1 MVYRPYLPR
10 CYEGR
15 RAQLANV
22 LALLVESAVLATDR
36 GMVQIRAQRL
46 PESTDPGHLLFT
58 VSDTGSGMPPLERST
73 LALVRTWE
81 LVGPDGELVSLES
94 GPKGTTISFSMRLTA
109 RIEQQPIPAA
119 PEPDKETLSR
129 LPASSLRIIVA
140 SNVPANRQML
150 SYYLDELPH
159 EIIEARSAE
168 EAKALYRRTPGAL
181 IIFDDDMPEESIA
194 DAVADI
200 RIFEGEHNFPL
211 ASILALVNS
220 NEQIDALRRAGCTHF
235 LKKPITRKDLRVLTL
250 RLAPVSRRFKDTD
263 GAPQKPHPNRKH
275 LQPRARR
282 ASRRISPTFRNS
294 RNRQSRSPRPFPRP
308 GTATPPN
315 RRLLREASSPPLF
328 ARFRKQAK
336 PAAPEAPTVVD
347 QVDEPVMT
355 LTEKAP
361 EKPIKLS
368 SVGEPMPISK
378 ASPRKFLPPGRALSA
393 RTRWKSA
400 PSHMPAQSSAPTNA
414 AEWVGEPMPITK
426 KQDGDQGLAKQVEAP
441 LEMPTQEKEAEKRPA
456 PEHASSAAAFRS
468 GHSLKYRARSQP

>member
-1 MVYRPYLPR
+1 
-10 CYEGR
+10 
-15 RAQLANV
+15 
-22 LALLVESAVLATDR
+22 
-36 GMVQIRAQRL
+36 
-46 PESTDPGHLLFT
+46 
-58 VSDTGSGMPPLERST
+58 
-73 LALVRTWE
+73 
-81 LVGPDGELVSLES
+81 
-94 GPKGTTISFSMRLTA
+94 MRLTA

-263 GAPQKPHPNRKH
+263 GAPQKQHPNRKH
-275 LQPRARR
+275 LRPRIHR

-294 RNRQSRSPRPFPRP
+294 RNRQSRLPRPFPRP

-315 RRLLREASSPPLF
+315 RCLLRKASSPPCSRRS
-328 ARFRKQAK
+328 ANK
-336 PAAPEAPTVVD
+336 P
-347 QVDEPVMT
+347 
-355 LTEKAP
+355 
-361 EKPIKLS
+361 
-368 SVGEPMPISK
+368 
-378 ASPRKFLPPGRALSA
+378 
-393 RTRWKSA
+393 
-400 PSHMPAQSSAPTNA
+400 
-414 AEWVGEPMPITK
+414 
-426 KQDGDQGLAKQVEAP
+426 
-441 LEMPTQEKEAEKRPA
+441 
-456 PEHASSAAAFRS
+456 
-468 GHSLKYRARSQP
+468 SQPHPKHPPWSIRLTNPS

>member
-1 MVYRPYLPR
+1 MKRTDMRVYAVTDRHWLNGETLYSHYLPR

-211 ASILALVNS
+211 A
-220 NEQIDALRRAGCTHF
+220 
-235 LKKPITRKDLRVLTL
+235 KKPITRKDLRVLTL

-263 GAPQKPHPNRKH
+263 GAPQKTTPKPQAPSAKG
-275 LQPRARR
+275 
-282 ASRRISPTFRNS
+282 
-294 RNRQSRSPRPFPRP
+294 SPRVSPDIPNLPELPEPAKPLAPALSAPRDSHAAEP
-308 GTATPPN
+308 APVKRGIF
-315 RRLLREASSPPLF
+315 ASLF

-378 ASPRKFLPPGRALSA
+378 ASPEEAPAPRPRPERPNPLEERA
-393 RTRWKSA
+393 K
-400 PSHMPAQSSAPTNA
+400 HMPAQSSAPTNA

-426 KQDGDQGLAKQVEAP
+426 KQDRDQGLAKKVEAP
-441 LEMPTQEKEAEKRPA
+441 LEMSTQEKEARIKTADLIKRI
-456 PEHASSAAAFRS
+456 
-468 GHSLKYRARSQP
+468 

>member
-1 MVYRPYLPR
+1 
-10 CYEGR
+10 
-15 RAQLANV
+15 
-22 LALLVESAVLATDR
+22 
-36 GMVQIRAQRL
+36 
-46 PESTDPGHLLFT
+46 
-58 VSDTGSGMPPLERST
+58 
-73 LALVRTWE
+73 
-81 LVGPDGELVSLES
+81 
-94 GPKGTTISFSMRLTA
+94 MRLTA

-140 SNVPANRQML
+140 SNVPANRQIL

-263 GAPQKPHPNRKH
+263 GAPQKTAPKPQAPSAKGS
-275 LQPRARR
+275 PRV
-282 ASRRISPTFRNS
+282 SPDIPFRNS

-315 RRLLREASSPPLF
+315 RRLLREASSPPCSHGSES
-328 ARFRKQAK
+328 R
-336 PAAPEAPTVVD
+336 
-347 QVDEPVMT
+347 
-355 LTEKAP
+355 
-361 EKPIKLS
+361 
-368 SVGEPMPISK
+368 
-378 ASPRKFLPPGRALSA
+378 
-393 RTRWKSA
+393 
-400 PSHMPAQSSAPTNA
+400 PSQPHP
-414 AEWVGEPMPITK
+414 
-426 KQDGDQGLAKQVEAP
+426 
-441 LEMPTQEKEAEKRPA
+441 KRPLWSIRLTN
-456 PEHASSAAAFRS
+456 PS
-468 GHSLKYRARSQP
+468 